1 MVIIMRNK
9 CDIIRDLLPLY
20 IDGIASKASRE
31 YVEEHLRACDDC
43 RSEYERLKTSS
54 LDDGCDKVDSDD
66 GDRGFGRFMR
76 TWNRRLKLL
85 RGAVSLFAALLAIV
99 AYLGIVTGKGGGVLD
114 LGNIVRGILGGVS
127 FICAAVSALAWPSGA
142 ASAKSVKIVTIVVA
156 AFVIILTVI
165 LAGTSNA
172 AVELVG

>member
-1 MVIIMRNK
+1 MNNECGIV
-9 CDIIRDLLPLY
+9 RDLLPLY
-20 IDGIASKASRE
+20 IDGIASEASRE
-31 YVEEHLRACDDC
+31 FAEEHLRACADC
-43 RSEYERLKTSS
+43 RNEYERELSS
-54 LDDGCDKVDSDD
+54 RLDDACHKVDPGD
-66 GDRGFGRFMR
+66 GDRGFGRFMH

-85 RGAVSLFAALLAIV
+85 RGAVSLFAALLALV

-165 LAGTSNA
+165 VAGTSNA
-172 AVELVG
+172 AVEVVG